1 MPSYID
7 SRGRERTTHGHA
19 RAGQKSATYNT
30 WIAMTARC
38 YNPNIPDFQKYGARG
53 ITVCNRWRHSFEN
66 FLADMG
72 ERPAG
77 RTIDRINNNRGYT
90 PSNCRWATKSEQC
103 RNTRQTKLTVEK
115 VAKIRKDIRS
125 NIAIG
130 KELGVS
136 NVLISMIKRG
146 KIWK

>member
-1 MPSYID
+1 
-7 SRGRERTTHGHA
+7 
-19 RAGQKSATYNT
+19 
-30 WIAMTARC
+30 MTARC

-72 ERPAG
+72 ERPVG

-136 NVLISMIKRG
+136 NALISMIKRG